1 MSAEQALLIV
11 RGITRAAEG
20 NEDGTEETRE
30 KLRVAAGKVCN
41 SLMFFIEHP
50 DNRVQSHCAN
60 TLKKCYERYPCS
72 ISDENMVLVRRAYQN
87 CIKTAEENTL
97 RGENETALKLFAWI
111 VSRADG
117 ADFARAQD
125 LEEPGVG
132 AKDQGGQVAVKASS
146 QKDDEQL
153 RSAVLAEVIK
163 LPQVVSVTFEADFV
177 VVSTKTLADSRNA
190 NFLADLLRTMMEQ
203 GAHEVSL
210 VNPHTRGAGGSSATS
225 STDVPADGER
235 EEDLG
240 KADAVPGY
248 LDDELDQGAAERHG
262 AERQEGEL
270 SAPHWTFFAQ
280 QSWLDQRRLQE
291 YDDDPSISARLAKKK
306 EQQRQ
311 KREEEK
317 SRIGR
322 FASWLGWK
330 KDVIEEVKA

>member
-11 RGITRAAEG
+11 RGITRAADVA
-20 NEDGTEETRE
+20 EDGTAETEER
-30 KLRVAAGKVCN
+30 LRVASGKVCH

-50 DNRVQSHCAN
+50 DNRVQCHVAN
-60 TLKKCYERYPCS
+60 TLKKCYERFPCS
-72 ISDENMVLVRRAYQN
+72 ISDENMVTVRQAYAN
-87 CIKTAEENTL
+87 CIKTAAENTL
-97 RGENETALKLFAWI
+97 QDDNETALKTLAWI

-125 LEEPGVG
+125 LEEVEVG

-163 LPQVVSVTFEADFV
+163 LPQVVSVTLEADFV

-203 GAHEVSL
+203 GVHDVSL

-225 STDVPADGER
+225 STDVPADGE
-235 EEDLG
+235 EDLG
-240 KADAVPGY
+240 KADAAPGY
-248 LDDELDQGAAERHG
+248 LDDDLDQGAAERHG
-262 AERQEGEL
+262 AERKEGER
-270 SAPHWTFFAQ
+270 SAPQWTFFAQ
-280 QSWLDQRRLQE
+280 QTWLDQRRLQE
-291 YDDDPSISARLAKKK
+291 YDDDPSIATRLAKKK

-330 KDVIEEVKA
+330 KELIEEVKA